1 VTYPDPDV
9 QRELSER
16 FVLLKLDLFKSPRQ
30 VMRPLNVIWTPT
42 LLFADRRG
50 TIHYRSVNFLPPREF
65 LAVLDIGESHIDL
78 RWTRA
83 DAAIERLRAAFKRDP
98 EGRLADEVLYW
109 LGIATY
115 LKTHSN
121 DEMYR
126 VWHTLQERFPD
137 SIWAARIPKRVW

>member
-1 VTYPDPDV
+1 VTYPDSDV

-16 FVLLKLDLFKSPRQ
+16 FVLLKLDLFNSPRA

-50 TIHYRSVNFLPPREF
+50 AIHYRSVNFLPPREF
-65 LAVLDIGESHIDL
+65 LTVLDIGQANVDL
-78 RWTRA
+78 RWTRM
-83 DAAIERLRAAFKRDP
+83 DAAIERLKSAFERDP
-98 EGRLADEVLYW
+98 DGKLADEVLYW
-109 LGIATY
+109 WGIAVY

-126 VWHTLQERFPD
+126 IWDDMRKRFPD
-137 SIWAARIPKRVW
+137 SIWSARVPDR

>member
-1 VTYPDPDV
+1 MTYSDTTV

-16 FVLLKLDLFKSPRQ
+16 FILLKLDLFKSPRN

-65 LAVLDIGESHIDL
+65 LTVLDIGESHVDL

-83 DAAIERLRAAFKRDP
+83 DDAIKRLRGALERDP
-98 EGRLADEVLYW
+98 DGKLADEVLYW

-126 VWHTLQERFPD
+126 VWHQLQERFPD
-137 SIWAARIPKRVW
+137 SIWAARIPRRVW

>member
-9 QRELSER
+9 ARELSER
-16 FVLLKLDLFKSPRQ
+16 FVLLKLDLFNSPRA
-30 VMRPLNVIWTPT
+30 VVRPLNVIWTPT

-50 TIHYRSVNFLPPREF
+50 AVHYRSVNFLPPREF
-65 LAVLDIGESHIDL
+65 LTILDIGESQVDL

-83 DAAIERLRAAFKRDP
+83 DAAIERLLAAFERDP
-98 EGRLADEVLYW
+98 EGKLADEVMYW
-109 LGIATY
+109 WGIATY

-126 VWHTLQERFPD
+126 VWDDLRERFPD
-137 SIWAARIPKRVW
+137 SIWTARVPERGW

>member
-16 FVLLKLDLFKSPRQ
+16 FVLLKLDLFNSPRQ
-30 VMRPLNVIWTPT
+30 VVRPLNVIWTPT

-50 TIHYRSVNFLPPREF
+50 TVHYRSVNFLPPREF
-65 LAVLDIGESHIDL
+65 LTVLDIGESHVDL
-78 RWTRA
+78 RWTRT
-83 DAAIERLRAAFKRDP
+83 DVAIERLKSSFERDP
-98 EGRLADEVLYW
+98 DGKLADEVMYW
-109 LGIATY
+109 WGIALY

-126 VWHTLQERFPD
+126 IWDDLRERFPD
-137 SIWAARIPKRVW
+137 SIWSARVPERGW